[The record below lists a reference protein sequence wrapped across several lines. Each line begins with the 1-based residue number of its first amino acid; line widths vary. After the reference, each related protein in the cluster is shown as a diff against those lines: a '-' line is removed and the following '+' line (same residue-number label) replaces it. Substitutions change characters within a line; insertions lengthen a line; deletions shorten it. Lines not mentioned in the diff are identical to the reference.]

1 MGLKIAALALSC
13 AILGGA
19 AGAGVTA
26 AVKSHSGSG
35 TATVNV
41 SDRTASQVVLKSV
54 DGKTELTDAENYAAN
69 VNSVVS
75 INCSA
80 TTNYFGQTVESAS
93 SGSGFILTQ
102 DGFVVTNHHVIDGA
116 TSVKVT
122 LYDGETYD
130 ATVIGSDSDYD
141 IAVLKIDAAGLTPVT
156 LGDSSLLN
164 VGDHVLAL
172 GNPLGELTF
181 SASEGIASSV
191 NRTINVSGIPFNMIQ
206 VTCAVNPGNSGGPLF
221 NAYGEVVGI
230 VSAKYS
236 GTASSSSSETVEG
249 LGFAIPIN
257 DVLAMI
263 EDIMTNGYVT
273 DKAYMGIVPNTLT
286 AQMAMQYRYDISEG
300 VFISY
305 VEENSPA
312 SEAGLQMGD
321 VITAIDG
328 ESVKGQDI
336 DSVRTKIR
344 SRMNTQ
350 FNVEV
355 GGRDEYTVDCTKNY
369 VSPVTYR
376 MEKTEAGYVKIDNF
390 EAGSGQDAI
399 NAVETLLNQGATA
412 LVIDLRGNAGG
423 LAAETRTFLDYLLPG
438 GTLFESV
445 DKAGNK
451 VRYESDNVCIQLP
464 MCVLINAETHA
475 EAEVFAAVMKEF
487 QAASLVGEAT
497 TGDTRTQ
504 STIEISDGSAMRIS
518 TGSYLTAGGT
528 DISKAG
534 GVIPDRIIYN
544 SDSSATGTTSGTVG
558 ESDGTAVSSN
568 DEQLVAA
575 LTMLSMTN
583 LS

>member
-1 MGLKIAALALSC
+1 MSIWQRLLAAIGRVLSAFFNICIKLKYVLVLV
-13 AILGGA
+13 ILLV
-19 AGAGVTA
+19 AGCIGVTYNRMIN
-26 AVKSHSGSG
+26 AVGGK
-35 TATVNV
+35 ADYDEAMRYIEIKDLVDEYFIDPA
-41 SDRTASQVVLKSV
+41 DRTAMGNS
-54 DGKTELTDAENYAAN
+54 AAAAM
-69 VNSVVS
+69 
-75 INCSA
+75 I
-80 TTNYFGQTVESAS
+80 
-93 SGSGFILTQ
+93 SG
-102 DGFVVTNHHVIDGA
+102 
-116 TSVKVT
+116 
-122 LYDGETYD
+122 
-130 ATVIGSDSDYD
+130 
-141 IAVLKIDAAGLTPVT
+141 
-156 LGDSSLLN
+156 LGDKWSYYMSADEYRTYQLYSTNEYSSIGMSIMQDAN
-164 VGDHVLAL
+164 G
-172 GNPLGELTF
+172 GGY
-181 SASEGIASSV
+181 
-191 NRTINVSGIPFNMIQ
+191 Q
-206 VTCAVNPGNSGGPLF
+206 VIAVNPDTPAAKAGITSG
-221 NAYGEVVGI
+221 
-230 VSAKYS
+230 
-236 GTASSSSSETVEG
+236 
-249 LGFAIPIN
+249 
-257 DVLAMI
+257 M
-263 EDIMTNGYVT
+263 
-273 DKAYMGIVPNTLT
+273 
-286 AQMAMQYRYDISEG
+286 
-300 VFISY
+300 
-305 VEENSPA
+305 
-312 SEAGLQMGD
+312 

-350 FNVEV
+350 FIVEV

-399 NAVETLLNQGATA
+399 NAVETLLSQGATA

>member
-1 MGLKIAALALSC
+1 MYNDEKNLYHYTYRKSGREEPAQDAAPTQDPAPAQNSAPAQDANPSIESQLHDFQQSEQPRQQVWAESTGPAMGPQPEAPKAPKAKKTSRMGLKIAALALSC

-93 SGSGFILTQ
+93 SGSGFLLTQ

-122 LYDGETYD
+122 LYDGETYN

-164 VGDHVLAL
+164 VGDHVLAV

-328 ESVKGQDI
+328 KSI
-336 DSVRTKIR
+336 AS
-344 SRMNTQ
+344 
-350 FNVEV
+350 
-355 GGRDEYTVDCTKNY
+355 
-369 VSPVTYR
+369 
-376 MEKTEAGYVKIDNF
+376 
-390 EAGSGQDAI
+390 
-399 NAVETLLNQGATA
+399 
-412 LVIDLRGNAGG
+412 
-423 LAAETRTFLDYLLPG
+423 
-438 GTLFESV
+438 
-445 DKAGNK
+445 
-451 VRYESDNVCIQLP
+451 YE
-464 MCVLINAETHA
+464 E
-475 EAEVFAAVMKEF
+475 
-487 QAASLVGEAT
+487 
-497 TGDTRTQ
+497 
-504 STIEISDGSAMRIS
+504 
-518 TGSYLTAGGT
+518 
-528 DISKAG
+528 
-534 GVIPDRIIYN
+534 
-544 SDSSATGTTSGTVG
+544 
-558 ESDGTAVSSN
+558 
-568 DEQLVAA
+568 LVAA
-575 LTMLSMTN
+575 KKGYSAGDTSTLTIYRGGKTMEVQLTWGAQPEDTTASNDTN
-583 LS
+583 SNTDTNDNSGNQYSQDDLNDLVRYFFGNRGYGYGG

>member
-1 MGLKIAALALSC
+1 MYNDEKNLYHYTYRKSGREEPAQDAAPVQDTAPTQNSAPTQDANPSIESQLHDFQQSEQPRQQVWAESAGPAMGPQPEAPKAKKTSRMGLKIAALALSC

-116 TSVKVT
+116 TSVKVS
-122 LYDGETYD
+122 LYDGESYD

-141 IAVLKIDAAGLTPVT
+141 IAVLKIDATGLAPVT

-164 VGDHVLAL
+164 VGDHVLAV

-328 ESVKGQDI
+328 KSI
-336 DSVRTKIR
+336 AS
-344 SRMNTQ
+344 
-350 FNVEV
+350 
-355 GGRDEYTVDCTKNY
+355 
-369 VSPVTYR
+369 
-376 MEKTEAGYVKIDNF
+376 
-390 EAGSGQDAI
+390 
-399 NAVETLLNQGATA
+399 
-412 LVIDLRGNAGG
+412 
-423 LAAETRTFLDYLLPG
+423 
-438 GTLFESV
+438 
-445 DKAGNK
+445 
-451 VRYESDNVCIQLP
+451 YE
-464 MCVLINAETHA
+464 E
-475 EAEVFAAVMKEF
+475 
-487 QAASLVGEAT
+487 
-497 TGDTRTQ
+497 
-504 STIEISDGSAMRIS
+504 
-518 TGSYLTAGGT
+518 
-528 DISKAG
+528 
-534 GVIPDRIIYN
+534 
-544 SDSSATGTTSGTVG
+544 
-558 ESDGTAVSSN
+558 
-568 DEQLVAA
+568 LVAA
-575 LTMLSMTN
+575 KKGYSAGDTSTLTIYRAGKTMEVQLTWGAQPEDTGTSSNSGTN
-583 LS
+583 DGTNGNSDNQYSQDDLNDLFRYFFGNRGYGYGG

>member
-1 MGLKIAALALSC
+1 MYNDEKNLYHYTYRKSGREEPARDEAPVQNSTPAQDTAPIQETAPVQDANPSIESQLHDFRQSEQPRQQVWAESAGPAMGPQPEAPKAPKAKKTSPMGLKIAALALSC

-93 SGSGFILTQ
+93 SGSGFVLTQ
-102 DGFVVTNHHVIDGA
+102 DGFIVTNHHVIDGA

-122 LYDGETYD
+122 LYDGESYD

-141 IAVLKIDAAGLTPVT
+141 IAVLKIDATGLTPVT

-164 VGDHVLAL
+164 VGDHVLAV

-236 GTASSSSSETVEG
+236 STASSSSSGESVEG

-286 AQMAMQYRYDISEG
+286 AQI
-300 VFISY
+300 
-305 VEENSPA
+305 
-312 SEAGLQMGD
+312 
-321 VITAIDG
+321 
-328 ESVKGQDI
+328 
-336 DSVRTKIR
+336 SVRA
-344 SRMNTQ
+344 
-350 FNVEV
+350 F
-355 GGRDEYTVDCTKNY
+355 
-369 VSPVTYR
+369 
-376 MEKTEAGYVKIDNF
+376 
-390 EAGSGQDAI
+390 
-399 NAVETLLNQGATA
+399 
-412 LVIDLRGNAGG
+412 
-423 LAAETRTFLDYLLPG
+423 
-438 GTLFESV
+438 
-445 DKAGNK
+445 
-451 VRYESDNVCIQLP
+451 
-464 MCVLINAETHA
+464 
-475 EAEVFAAVMKEF
+475 
-487 QAASLVGEAT
+487 
-497 TGDTRTQ
+497 
-504 STIEISDGSAMRIS
+504 
-518 TGSYLTAGGT
+518 
-528 DISKAG
+528 
-534 GVIPDRIIYN
+534 
-544 SDSSATGTTSGTVG
+544 SSATWRRTAPLPRRASRWAMSSPPSTASPSPAMRSWWPPRRATAPATPPPSPSTVP
-558 ESDGTAVSSN
+558 ARPWRSS
-568 DEQLVAA
+568 
-575 LTMLSMTN
+575 
-583 LS
+583 

>member
-1 MGLKIAALALSC
+1 MGPQPEAPKAPKAKKTSPMGLKIAALALSC

-164 VGDHVLAL
+164 VGDHVLAV

-236 GTASSSSSETVEG
+236 STASASSSGESVEG

-328 ESVKGQDI
+328 KSI
-336 DSVRTKIR
+336 AS
-344 SRMNTQ
+344 
-350 FNVEV
+350 
-355 GGRDEYTVDCTKNY
+355 
-369 VSPVTYR
+369 
-376 MEKTEAGYVKIDNF
+376 
-390 EAGSGQDAI
+390 
-399 NAVETLLNQGATA
+399 
-412 LVIDLRGNAGG
+412 
-423 LAAETRTFLDYLLPG
+423 
-438 GTLFESV
+438 
-445 DKAGNK
+445 
-451 VRYESDNVCIQLP
+451 YE
-464 MCVLINAETHA
+464 E
-475 EAEVFAAVMKEF
+475 
-487 QAASLVGEAT
+487 
-497 TGDTRTQ
+497 
-504 STIEISDGSAMRIS
+504 
-518 TGSYLTAGGT
+518 
-528 DISKAG
+528 
-534 GVIPDRIIYN
+534 
-544 SDSSATGTTSGTVG
+544 
-558 ESDGTAVSSN
+558 
-568 DEQLVAA
+568 LVAA
-575 LTMLSMTN
+575 KKGYTAGDTSTLTVYRSGKTMEVQLTWGAQPEDTGTSSNSGTN
-583 LS
+583 DGTNGNSDNQYSQDDLNDLFRYFFGNRGYGYGG

>member
-1 MGLKIAALALSC
+1 
-13 AILGGA
+13 
-19 AGAGVTA
+19 
-26 AVKSHSGSG
+26 
-35 TATVNV
+35 
-41 SDRTASQVVLKSV
+41 
-54 DGKTELTDAENYAAN
+54 
-69 VNSVVS
+69 
-75 INCSA
+75 
-80 TTNYFGQTVESAS
+80 
-93 SGSGFILTQ
+93 
-102 DGFVVTNHHVIDGA
+102 
-116 TSVKVT
+116 
-122 LYDGETYD
+122 
-130 ATVIGSDSDYD
+130 
-141 IAVLKIDAAGLTPVT
+141 
-156 LGDSSLLN
+156 
-164 VGDHVLAL
+164 
-172 GNPLGELTF
+172 
-181 SASEGIASSV
+181 
-191 NRTINVSGIPFNMIQ
+191 MI
-206 VTCAVNPGNSGGPLF
+206 
-221 NAYGEVVGI
+221 
-230 VSAKYS
+230 
-236 GTASSSSSETVEG
+236 
-249 LGFAIPIN
+249 
-257 DVLAMI
+257 
-263 EDIMTNGYVT
+263 
-273 DKAYMGIVPNTLT
+273 
-286 AQMAMQYRYDISEG
+286 
-300 VFISY
+300 
-305 VEENSPA
+305 
-312 SEAGLQMGD
+312 
-321 VITAIDG
+321 ITAIDG

-350 FNVEV
+350 FIVEV

-399 NAVETLLNQGATA
+399 NAVETLLSQGATA

>member
-1 MGLKIAALALSC
+1 MYNDEKNLYHYTYRKSGREEPAQGASSAPDGAPVRDANPSIESQLHDFRQSQQPHQQVWAESAGPAMGPQPEAPKAKKTNRVGLKIAALALSC

-35 TATVNV
+35 TATINV

-54 DGKTELTDAENYAAN
+54 DGKTELTEAENYAAN

-122 LYDGETYD
+122 LYDGESYD

-141 IAVLKIDAAGLTPVT
+141 IAVLKIDATGLTPVT

-236 GTASSSSSETVEG
+236 STASSSSSGETVEG

-328 ESVKGQDI
+328 KSI
-336 DSVRTKIR
+336 AS
-344 SRMNTQ
+344 
-350 FNVEV
+350 
-355 GGRDEYTVDCTKNY
+355 
-369 VSPVTYR
+369 
-376 MEKTEAGYVKIDNF
+376 
-390 EAGSGQDAI
+390 
-399 NAVETLLNQGATA
+399 
-412 LVIDLRGNAGG
+412 
-423 LAAETRTFLDYLLPG
+423 
-438 GTLFESV
+438 
-445 DKAGNK
+445 
-451 VRYESDNVCIQLP
+451 YE
-464 MCVLINAETHA
+464 E
-475 EAEVFAAVMKEF
+475 
-487 QAASLVGEAT
+487 
-497 TGDTRTQ
+497 
-504 STIEISDGSAMRIS
+504 
-518 TGSYLTAGGT
+518 
-528 DISKAG
+528 
-534 GVIPDRIIYN
+534 
-544 SDSSATGTTSGTVG
+544 
-558 ESDGTAVSSN
+558 
-568 DEQLVAA
+568 LVAA
-575 LTMLSMTN
+575 KKGYSAGDTSTLTIYRAGKTMEVQLTWGAQPEDTTASNDANTN
-583 LS
+583 TDTNGNSGNQYSQDDLNDLFRYFFGNRGYGYGG

>member
-1 MGLKIAALALSC
+1 MYNDEKNLYHYTYRKSGREEPTPAQDAAPAGNGTPETQGASPDAAPDANPSIDAQLHGFRQDAQPRQQVWAENSGPAMGPQPGSPKSLKAKKGGMGLKIAALALSC

-26 AVKSHSGSG
+26 AVKSHGSG

-93 SGSGFILTQ
+93 SGSGFVLTQ

-122 LYDGETYD
+122 LYDGESYD

-141 IAVLKIDAAGLTPVT
+141 IAVLKIDATGLTPVT

-236 GTASSSSSETVEG
+236 STASASSSGESVEG

-328 ESVKGQDI
+328 KSI
-336 DSVRTKIR
+336 AS
-344 SRMNTQ
+344 
-350 FNVEV
+350 
-355 GGRDEYTVDCTKNY
+355 
-369 VSPVTYR
+369 
-376 MEKTEAGYVKIDNF
+376 
-390 EAGSGQDAI
+390 
-399 NAVETLLNQGATA
+399 
-412 LVIDLRGNAGG
+412 
-423 LAAETRTFLDYLLPG
+423 
-438 GTLFESV
+438 
-445 DKAGNK
+445 
-451 VRYESDNVCIQLP
+451 YE
-464 MCVLINAETHA
+464 E
-475 EAEVFAAVMKEF
+475 
-487 QAASLVGEAT
+487 
-497 TGDTRTQ
+497 
-504 STIEISDGSAMRIS
+504 
-518 TGSYLTAGGT
+518 
-528 DISKAG
+528 
-534 GVIPDRIIYN
+534 
-544 SDSSATGTTSGTVG
+544 
-558 ESDGTAVSSN
+558 
-568 DEQLVAA
+568 LVAA
-575 LTMLSMTN
+575 KKGYTAGDTSTLTVYRSGKTMEVQLTWGAQPEDTGTSSNSGTN
-583 LS
+583 DGTNGNSDNQYSQDDLNDLFRYFFGNRGYGYGG

>member
-1 MGLKIAALALSC
+1 MYNDEKNLYHYTYRKSGREEPAQGASPASDGAPVRDADPSIESQLHDFRQSQQPHQQVWAESAGPAMGPQPEAPKAKKTNRMGLKIAALALSC

-35 TATVNV
+35 TATINV

-54 DGKTELTDAENYAAN
+54 DGKTELTEAENYAAN

-122 LYDGETYD
+122 LYDGESYD

-141 IAVLKIDAAGLTPVT
+141 IAVLKIDATGLTPVT

-236 GTASSSSSETVEG
+236 STASASSSGETVEG

-328 ESVKGQDI
+328 KSI
-336 DSVRTKIR
+336 AS
-344 SRMNTQ
+344 
-350 FNVEV
+350 
-355 GGRDEYTVDCTKNY
+355 
-369 VSPVTYR
+369 
-376 MEKTEAGYVKIDNF
+376 
-390 EAGSGQDAI
+390 
-399 NAVETLLNQGATA
+399 
-412 LVIDLRGNAGG
+412 
-423 LAAETRTFLDYLLPG
+423 
-438 GTLFESV
+438 
-445 DKAGNK
+445 
-451 VRYESDNVCIQLP
+451 YE
-464 MCVLINAETHA
+464 E
-475 EAEVFAAVMKEF
+475 
-487 QAASLVGEAT
+487 
-497 TGDTRTQ
+497 
-504 STIEISDGSAMRIS
+504 
-518 TGSYLTAGGT
+518 
-528 DISKAG
+528 
-534 GVIPDRIIYN
+534 
-544 SDSSATGTTSGTVG
+544 
-558 ESDGTAVSSN
+558 
-568 DEQLVAA
+568 LVAA
-575 LTMLSMTN
+575 KKGYSAGDTSTLTIYRAGKTMEVQLTWGAQPEDTTASNDTN
-583 LS
+583 TNTDTNGNSGNQYSQDDLNDLFRYFFGNRGYGYGG

>member
-1 MGLKIAALALSC
+1 MYNDEKNLYHYTYRKSGREEPARDETPVQNSTPAQDTDPVQETAPVQDANPSIESQLHDFRQSGQPRQQVWAESSGPAMGPQPEAPKAKKSNRMGLKIAALALSC

-35 TATVNV
+35 TATINV

-80 TTNYFGQTVESAS
+80 TSTNYFGQTVESAS

-122 LYDGETYD
+122 LYDGESYD

-141 IAVLKIDAAGLTPVT
+141 IAVLKIDATGLTPVT

-164 VGDHVLAL
+164 VGDHVLAV

-236 GTASSSSSETVEG
+236 STASSSSSGESVEG

-273 DKAYMGIVPNTLT
+273 DKAYMGIVPGTMT
-286 AQMAMQYRYDISEG
+286 SQMAAQYRYDVSEG
-300 VFISY
+300 VFIYS

-328 ESVKGQDI
+328 KSI
-336 DSVRTKIR
+336 AS
-344 SRMNTQ
+344 
-350 FNVEV
+350 
-355 GGRDEYTVDCTKNY
+355 
-369 VSPVTYR
+369 
-376 MEKTEAGYVKIDNF
+376 
-390 EAGSGQDAI
+390 
-399 NAVETLLNQGATA
+399 
-412 LVIDLRGNAGG
+412 
-423 LAAETRTFLDYLLPG
+423 
-438 GTLFESV
+438 
-445 DKAGNK
+445 
-451 VRYESDNVCIQLP
+451 YE
-464 MCVLINAETHA
+464 E
-475 EAEVFAAVMKEF
+475 
-487 QAASLVGEAT
+487 
-497 TGDTRTQ
+497 
-504 STIEISDGSAMRIS
+504 
-518 TGSYLTAGGT
+518 
-528 DISKAG
+528 
-534 GVIPDRIIYN
+534 
-544 SDSSATGTTSGTVG
+544 
-558 ESDGTAVSSN
+558 
-568 DEQLVAA
+568 LVAA
-575 LTMLSMTN
+575 KKGYSAGDTSTLTIYRAGKTMEVQLTWGAQPEDTTASNDTN
-583 LS
+583 TNTDTNDNSGNQYSQDDLNDLFRYFFGNRGYGYGG